1 MIPSMCIYMNENR
14 GHIIELLS
22 PAGNPDCLRAAVR
35 AGADAIYLAGQRFG
49 ARASAD
55 NFTDSELIEAL
66 DYAHTYNRK
75 IYLTLNT
82 LIKEREWKDIYGFL
96 KPLYINGLDG
106 IIIQDIGLIKYL
118 RECFPELPLHAS
130 TQMTVTHSSSCE
142 LLKEMGICRVV
153 TARELNLDEI
163 RDIKRQTGLEV
174 EVFIH
179 GAMCYSYS
187 GACLFSSFLGGRSGN
202 RGRCA
207 GPCRLPY
214 NGSEYPLSMR
224 DLCLAEHMSELIDT
238 GVDSFKIEGRLKS
251 PEYVTGVTRIYR
263 DIIDACMEGGNKG
276 VRTEDLSE
284 LDSLYLRGGGST
296 GYLHTH
302 NSADMITLD
311 NPSYS
316 GPSAEKEA
324 ELKEWDNKRDIRL
337 PISGK
342 ACFHVK
348 QKMSLTLQYDNDV
361 IITVFGDEVEEA
373 TGRPASLT
381 DTEDRLRKT
390 GNTPYVFTELDIEM
404 DDNCFLLV
412 SALNELR
419 RRATDKLTE
428 ERLGQYRRSVVST
441 GSVCG
446 SKKADVKGDRKTAGS
461 TISGKGRYPDILVM
475 SIEQLDAVM
484 SMPVRP
490 ERIYI
495 PYDLIYSGK
504 LTTEHLEGLHAGSD
518 DAEEGKT
525 DVFLSL
531 ARIYR
536 SISDTYM
543 SSLTELLNDDEL
555 IKRARIRGVLVRNL
569 EELRMLSDLRDRS
582 ASDTANDRGV
592 CPKLKII
599 ADHSV
604 YVWNRASLRTV
615 LEHAD
620 EVTLPLELNLHEL
633 DDIASPEY
641 ADKLNLV
648 IYGRAPLMVSADC
661 VMKTYGRCT
670 GDYNCFKEALT
681 DRYGKREPVYM
692 NCIHCYNEI
701 FNALPTSYHKKLS
714 EIMMMD
720 VGRMRID
727 LTDEDADTARRLII
741 YYGEDKR
748 EEFPLD
754 EYTAGHME
762 KGAI

>member
-1 MIPSMCIYMNENR
+1 MIPSMCMFMNDNSK
-14 GHIIELLS
+14 HKTELLS
-22 PAGNPDCLRAAVR
+22 PAGNPDCLKAAVR

-49 ARASAD
+49 ARASAE

-96 KPLYINGLDG
+96 KPLYMNGLDG
-106 IIIQDIGLIKYL
+106 IIIQDIGLVGYL
-118 RECFPELPLHAS
+118 KECFPELPLHAS
-130 TQMTVTHSSSCE
+130 TQMTVTHSHSSE
-142 LLKEMGICRVV
+142 LLKDMGICRVV
-153 TARELNLDEI
+153 TARELSLDEI
-163 RDIKRQTGLEV
+163 RAIKAETGLEI

-224 DLCLAEHMSELIDT
+224 DLCLAEHMSELIDA

-263 DIIDACMEGGNKG
+263 GIIDACGAG
-276 VRTEDLSE
+276 VKNNVTDEELSE

-316 GPSAEKEA
+316 GPSAEKET

-361 IITVFGDEVEEA
+361 IITVLGDEVEEA
-373 TGRPASLT
+373 TGRPAIKA

-390 GNTPYVFTELDIEM
+390 GNTPYVFTDLDIEM
-404 DDNCFLLV
+404 DDNCFLPV
-412 SALNELR
+412 SALNDLR

-428 ERLGQYRRSVVST
+428 ERLGEYRRST
-441 GSVCG
+441 GSDEATCAHEKSG
-446 SKKADVKGDRKTAGS
+446 HKEQYKTAGKPLS
-461 TISGKGRYPDILVM
+461 SHGRYPDISVM

-484 SMPVRP
+484 SMPVKP

-504 LTTEHLEGLHAGSD
+504 LTTDHLEGFYAGSED
-518 DAEEGKT
+518 TGEEEAEI
-525 DVFLSL
+525 FLSL
-531 ARIYR
+531 PRIYR
-536 SISDTYM
+536 SSSDEYM
-543 SSLTELLNDDEL
+543 SSLVELLKDGEL

-569 EELRMLSDLRDRS
+569 EELKMLSDLRGNDAS
-582 ASDTANDRGV
+582 ASADIKPV
-592 CPKLKII
+592 SPSLKII
-599 ADHSV
+599 TDHSV
-604 YVWNRASLRTV
+604 YVWNRASAGTI

-620 EVTLPLELNLHEL
+620 EATLPLELNLHEL
-633 DDIASPEY
+633 DDMISPEY

-648 IYGRAPLMVSADC
+648 IYGRAPLMVSANC
-661 VMKTYGRCT
+661 VMRTYGKCT
-670 GDYNCFKEALT
+670 GSYNCFKDALT
-681 DRYGKREPVYM
+681 DRYGKREPVFM

-714 EIMMMD
+714 EIGTMGI
-720 VGRMRID
+720 GRLRID
-727 LTDEDADTARRLII
+727 LTDEDADTTRSLIR
-741 YYGEDKR
+741 YFGEEKR
-748 EEFPLD
+748 GEFPLD